1 MLWKYHFTHDILV
14 KTVSRLYQ
22 QDSKIDGEKRGK
34 LLSKYQHQLGIVLA
48 RIEKLEIASKHPDMG
63 PVGDGL
69 VTLMDQK
76 LSTLDEKLHEI
87 SSKISATSAQIET
100 YEKPSRKE
108 SKPRIQVSKIPNIR
122 QQKISQPEN
131 MRERVE
137 ITTLTPLAKG
147 SQSFDL
153 SKSKVNIPQTTLQ
166 HSEPK
171 TEYRPVI
178 DTPRPNIPKPV
189 SDPELLLEVLWELF
203 ALEFPRLVAEESIL
217 ALIRVWV
224 CLVLVY
230 Q

>member
-1 MLWKYHFTHDILV
+1 
-14 KTVSRLYQ
+14 
-22 QDSKIDGEKRGK
+22 
-34 LLSKYQHQLGIVLA
+34 
-48 RIEKLEIASKHPDMG
+48 MG

-153 SKSKVNIPQTTLQ
+153 CGCCRNL
-166 HSEPK
+166 
-171 TEYRPVI
+171 
-178 DTPRPNIPKPV
+178 
-189 SDPELLLEVLWELF
+189 
-203 ALEFPRLVAEESIL
+203 
-217 ALIRVWV
+217 
-224 CLVLVY
+224 
-230 Q
+230 